1 MQKKLLAVAVL
12 ATLSGAAVAQSA
24 NVTVYGRFKQN
35 LEYLNMTGASNP
47 AAGNA
52 GAAGALNGPGTGN
65 NDVKLSRMQQS
76 SSLIGFRGTEDLG
89 NGLRAEFQIETDA
102 GGDEQNSG
110 SGTFANRDTFIGIGS
125 NTWGTVRMGHFDTYF
140 TTAGRYYESAA
151 SYGWSLM
158 HDPLNMLNR
167 SQSGVQT
174 TFHSGNAIRY
184 ISPNWSGFQIVG
196 QVSPNAFGQERK
208 QAGSAVG
215 GAFAN
220 SRQWMID
227 LSYANGPLAAGLSY
241 IRTANG
247 VNSPAL
253 YSITNGVLALPGNTS
268 GLNLSAL
275 TCAGP
280 AASGC
285 FNNYSISG
293 GTRVG
298 VSYIFGM
305 GVRVGFIYD
314 RLTDTAAAAP
324 TAAAVLLG
332 ASQNHTRTAWAL
344 PISWKSGPHTVAGQY
359 SRAGSTSGVANTV
372 VAGVGTFGDTKS
384 YSYSLA
390 YDYAFSK
397 RSSIGVQYSAII
409 NGDNASYDAWSRGIG
424 STSSA
429 GAVAGG
435 QDPKMFSVGLR
446 HVF

>member
-35 LEYLNMTGASNP
+35 LEYLSMSGASNP
-47 AAGNA
+47 AAG
-52 GAAGALNGPGTGN
+52 GSAALGN
-65 NDVKLSRMQQS
+65 NDVKLGRMQQS

-89 NGLRAEFQIETDA
+89 NGLRAEFQMETDV
-102 GGDEQNSG
+102 GGDEQASG

-151 SYGWSLM
+151 TYGWSLM
-158 HDPLNMLNR
+158 HDALNMLNR
-167 SQSGVQT
+167 SQSGAQT
-174 TFHSGNAIRY
+174 TYHSSNTIRY

-196 QVSPNAFGQERK
+196 QVSPNAFGNERK
-208 QAGSAVG
+208 VAGAASPNAHQYMV
-215 GAFAN
+215 
-220 SRQWMID
+220 D
-227 LSYANGPLAAGLSY
+227 LAYANGPLAAGISY
-241 IRTANG
+241 IRTQNAI
-247 VNSPAL
+247 NSPATL
-253 YSITNGVLALPGNTS
+253 ALQNGVTAPPVYGPGVPAFA
-268 GLNLSAL
+268 SAQNVV
-275 TCAGP
+275 
-280 AASGC
+280 S
-285 FNNYSISG
+285 
-293 GTRVG
+293 GTRAG

-314 RLTDTAAAAP
+314 RLTNTTIAQ
-324 TAAAVLLG
+324 VG
-332 ASQNHTRTAWAL
+332 QSRTAWAL
-344 PISWKSGPHTVAGQY
+344 PISYKSGPHTAAFQY
-359 SRAGSTSGVANTV
+359 SRAGATSGVANTV
-372 VAGVGTFGDTKS
+372 VAGVGTFGDTKA

-409 NGDNASYDAWSRGIG
+409 NGDNASYDGWSRGIG
-424 STSSA
+424 STSTA
-429 GAVAGG
+429 GSVQIG